1 MWVPSSK
8 FQRCQLAKEA
18 VISRLSRICVIIS
31 LVLLALPNAATA
43 RTKIKQ
49 LVVFSNVL
57 GEKRPLN
64 IVLPTGYSPS
74 AKFPVVYALD
84 GDLPYLRSLA
94 EHMQAENPGLIVVGV
109 ENVDRTRDMFPNP
122 VPEKSNRGGG
132 GERFLRFLTSELIP
146 FVEKRFAASGYR
158 VLSGQSNSGFFVLYA
173 MIHAPDSF
181 DAYLASSPMIG
192 WDWDMIRD
200 GTVALFENRDS
211 FAKVLFMNRGESD
224 SDRATDFLPR
234 YVSLLNAI
242 APEDFRW
249 EYEVVAGSGHVP
261 ENSHERGIEFIFR

>member
-1 MWVPSSK
+1 VPPSK
-8 FQRCQLAKEA
+8 RKSCQLAEEA
-18 VISRLSRICVIIS
+18 VISRLSRIGIVIS
-31 LVLLALPNAATA
+31 LAFLALPNAATA
-43 RTKIKQ
+43 GPKIKQ
-49 LVVFSNVL
+49 LVVFSKIL

-64 IVLPTGYSPS
+64 IVLPSGYSPS
-74 AKFPVVYALD
+74 TRYPVVYALD

-109 ENVDRTRDMFPNP
+109 ENVDRTRDMFPNR

-146 FVEKRFAASGYR
+146 FVEKRFATSGFR

-173 MIHAPDSF
+173 MIRAPDSF
-181 DAYLASSPMIG
+181 NAYLASSPMIG

-211 FAKVLFMNRGESD
+211 FAKVLFMNQGESD
-224 SDRATDFLPR
+224 SGRTSDFLPR
-234 YVSLLNAI
+234 YASLLSAV

-261 ENSHERGIEFIFR
+261 ENSHERGIDFIFQ